1 MSRLIAIKNQLEKL
15 VDILIKNPMKAFRFI
30 AKVVIL
36 VSLIMVSSSVNKSC
50 DKNTDVKFALIEKN
64 KETGNLEIGRFKVTT
79 VVPPNIRNHKHIL
92 SVTYGPLDKSW
103 HGLYG
108 RKLGQLGGLDIFG
121 TGSVGTRAAGS
132 QWYVGAGIL
141 ITF

>member
-30 AKVVIL
+30 TKVVIL

-64 KETGNLEIGRFKVTT
+64 KETGNLEIGRFKVETR
-79 VVPPNIRNHKHIL
+79 VPFAVKDHKHIL
-92 SVTYGPLDKSW
+92 KVEYGPLDKSW
-103 HGLYG
+103 SGSYG
-108 RKLGQLGGLDIFG
+108 RKLGALGGLDIYGIG
-121 TGSVGTRAAGS
+121 TIGTRNFGRS
-132 QWYVGAGIL
+132 VHVGLGL
-141 ITF
+141 LVTF